1 MTPTLF
7 AQVNIAPVDENVG
20 LFHLMQRGGPLMFVL
35 FLFSVVALGVFFE
48 RMFYYKRCRMNVS
61 EFLAGVL
68 ALVRRQSYLEAIAR
82 CEEGHGPIVSVVRTA
97 IYKRHL
103 PAAELREVVREI
115 AQLEIPQLEANI
127 SLLGTIGYVAP
138 LLGLFGTVIGMIDAF
153 IQINRTNGTASVG
166 DLSQGI
172 YTALI
177 TTAAGLGVAIPCYL
191 MHNFLVARVHAMVG
205 DMERAGIETIHTL
218 SDLPRKD
225 MITAPFTAVGEK
237 EAAKEGA
244 AREATGSEGVGL
256 KTRSS

>member
-1 MTPTLF
+1 MLHF
-7 AQVNIAPVDENVG
+7 SLAQVQIAPVDENVG

-35 FLFSVVALGVFFE
+35 FACSVVAVGVFFE
-48 RMFYYKRCRMNVS
+48 RWFYYRRCQMNVS

-103 PAAELREVVREI
+103 PADELREVVREI
-115 AQLEIPQLEANI
+115 AQLEIPQLEAHI

-138 LLGLFGTVIGMIDAF
+138 LLGLLGTVTGMIEAF
-153 IQINRTNGTASVG
+153 VQINRTNGTASVG

-177 TTAAGLGVAIPCYL
+177 TTAAGLVVAIPCYIA
-191 MHNFLVARVHAMVG
+191 HNFLAARVHAMVA

-218 SDLPRKD
+218 TDLPRKD
-225 MITAPFTAVGEK
+225 IIAGSFQAGPEK
-237 EAAKEGA
+237 ENAKEPSA
-244 AREATGSEGVGL
+244 QKA
-256 KTRSS
+256 

>member
-1 MTPTLF
+1 MHSLLIF
-7 AQVNIAPVDENVG
+7 AQVTVAPVEEHVG
-20 LFHLMQRGGPLMFVL
+20 TLYLLQRGGWLTLVL
-35 FLFSVVALGVFFE
+35 FACAVVALGVFIE
-48 RMFYYKRCRMNVS
+48 RMFYYRRCHMNVS

-103 PAAELREVVREI
+103 PPAELREVVREI

-138 LLGLFGTVIGMIDAF
+138 LLGLLGTVNGMIDAF
-153 IQINRTNGTASVG
+153 VQINRTNGTASVG

-172 YTALI
+172 YLALI
-177 TTAAGLGVAIPCYL
+177 TTAAGLVVAIPCYL
-191 MHNFLVARVHAMVG
+191 AHNFLVAKVHGLVA

-218 SDLPRKD
+218 TDLPRKD
-225 MITAPFTAVGEK
+225 MIAAPFQPAAEK
-237 EAAKEGA
+237 EAVKESNAKKA
-244 AREATGSEGVGL
+244 
-256 KTRSS
+256 